1 MTAKKAVSHRIQKMC
16 AERDMAA
23 NTLANRCGVP
33 PSTVYSMPVVE
44 SQSPEIVSIQK
55 TCGGRDISLR
65 GFFDDPEPAIE
76 QGDYRMFGHKF
87 PGSRIRAVR
96 LERKMAQEK
105 LAEAAG
111 VGVTHINHIE
121 TGNSIPGL
129 QTLVDIINA
138 LGCTAD
144 ELLCM
149 EVRRSQPLLNNWLGG
164 LVADCDDTE
173 VKLITD
179 MVTAMKSSMRWLRLS
194 GEAGE

>member
-1 MTAKKAVSHRIQKMC
+1 
-16 AERDMAA
+16 MAA
-23 NTLANRCGVP
+23 NALANRCGVP

-55 TCGGRDISLR
+55 TCGGSDISLR

-76 QGDYRMFGHKF
+76 QGDYRYRMFGHKF